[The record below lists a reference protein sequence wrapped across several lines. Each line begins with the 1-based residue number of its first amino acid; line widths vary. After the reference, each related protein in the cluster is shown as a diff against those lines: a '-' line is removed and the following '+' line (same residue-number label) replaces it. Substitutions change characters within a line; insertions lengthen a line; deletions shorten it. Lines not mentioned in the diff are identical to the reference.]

1 MWFFNNN
8 QHLGDALKRI
18 YNLWR
23 TPNRETDLTDDFAAS
38 PMITL
43 NEWHPH
49 GLKNALGYKLL
60 ILVLTPLCFCIMLA
74 PLSYP

>member
-1 MWFFNNN
+1 
-8 QHLGDALKRI
+8 LGDTLKRI

-38 PMITL
+38 PTIKF

-49 GLKNALGYKLL
+49 ELKNALGYKLL
-60 ILVLTPLCFCIMLA
+60 IRCTIFLTATIVHVQQIT
-74 PLSYP
+74 